1 MPVCSTL
8 LFNPETS
15 DDRSTSH
22 TKFRLPA
29 LLQKIHSYANHW
41 DIIWKLLVT
50 FFFEE
55 QLSSP
60 QNRVGVSTYKP
71 VETKWNWGCLL
82 SRLFH
87 FSQERILHF
96 SCSTSYWM
104 AKVTF
109 NLEGVRR
116 DFGARLECHAPL
128 SKPEKRIAKYFSF
141 ILNPLGSQ
149 IILHIHFV
157 FCIASPALSELLS
170 LDGSPL
176 ASCRFMKQLV
186 LTERQPTHWAQS

>member
-1 MPVCSTL
+1 MIAVHPIQSLDFLLYFRKYIPMQITEISSGNFWWLFFLRSNYLPRRTELAFPLINLLKQSETEAACYLACFISLRNAFCIFHVTQATEWQRSRSTL
-8 LFNPETS
+8 
-15 DDRSTSH
+15 R
-22 TKFRLPA
+22 
-29 LLQKIHSYANHW
+29 
-41 DIIWKLLVT
+41 
-50 FFFEE
+50 
-55 QLSSP
+55 
-60 QNRVGVSTYKP
+60 
-71 VETKWNWGCLL
+71 
-82 SRLFH
+82 
-87 FSQERILHF
+87 
-96 SCSTSYWM
+96 
-104 AKVTF
+104 
-109 NLEGVRR
+109 VRR